1 MGSGV
6 NSIGVGTPTV
16 VLANAGTS
24 NIDAAQVTLPSN
36 ASITSQLQKQAQFQQ
51 YQQLCL
57 NQQQKNVPG
66 VAGKIRRRSNT
77 SDPQ

>member
-1 MGSGV
+1 MQQNIQRTPITLKMATQ
-6 NSIGVGTPTV
+6 NS
-16 VLANAGTS
+16 N
-24 NIDAAQVTLPSN
+24 AAQVTLPSN